1 MAVSA
6 TAIMNLFFT
15 ILLTQAP
22 INLSYGSSTSDDVVC
37 IESEKKAL
45 LSFKQDLVDPSNR
58 LLSWN
63 VSNENCCKWAGIVS
77 NNLTGHV
84 EQLQLSSFDPD
95 YDFFGRGSLEGKINP
110 SLLGLKHLRYLD
122 LSHNEFGGIQI
133 PNFIGSLV
141 SLTHLNITDAGFQGL
156 IPHQLGNLSSL
167 THLGLQGMAELYVE
181 NLHWLSGLSSL
192 KHLEMG
198 YVNLGKASDHWLQ
211 VINRLSSLSE
221 LHLSGCELSHII
233 PNNSVFYVNF
243 TSLSVLDISYNN
255 FNSFIPEWIFGMNSL
270 VYLDLSSN
278 TFIGPFP
285 NSAYCWNLT
294 SLKGLNAADN
304 SMDSSLAIWISGLSS
319 SLESLDLGGNAL
331 QGPLPCSNQNMTA
344 LRYLDLSRSESNSMA
359 AISIGFLYDLVGLE
373 YVYLSDSNL
382 EGVISSAIQNLTS
395 LVHLELSYNSLIGEM
410 PTCMGNLASLV
421 YLDLSSNSLEGE
433 IPSFLGNLTS
443 IVHLDLSFNSLK
455 AKIPTAL
462 GNLKSIVTLGLSSNS
477 IEGEIPTALGNLK
490 SIVTLDLSSNSI
502 QGEIPTSLGNLCNL
516 SDLSLGGNKF
526 GGKVSNAFDS
536 LLSAGCLSNSLT
548 SLDLSENLFFGQLT
562 DQIAEFKN
570 VVRLSLGDNMISGPL
585 PESLGKLTELED
597 LSIGGNQLNG
607 SLPESLGGLSNL
619 GGLNISSD
627 HLEGVVTELHFANL
641 TRLRML
647 LASGNSVS
655 LRVSPDWI
663 PPFDYCRF
671 ELESWNLGPTFP
683 MWLKTQKYVDM
694 DISNTQISGI
704 IPSWLSNL
712 TIEYLNVSHNQLSG
726 RIPDILHIYSPYSM
740 VYMSSNM
747 LSGPLPRITSGL
759 VELDLSNNSLSG
771 DISHFLCHP
780 LATPNNLSILH
791 LGRNHFSGNIPDCW
805 MHWPELEVINL
816 DDNNLTG
823 KIPSSVESLQS
834 LLSLHLRNN
843 SLSGEITPSLQNCK
857 QLSVLDL
864 GLNEFS
870 GSIPTWMGTRLNL
883 TVLILRSNKL
893 NGQIPFELCSLTALQ
908 IMDVADN
915 NLSGTIPRCFD
926 KLKAMTT
933 EQVMKEA
940 ISYSNFDG
948 YFFEEVMVVIKGRED
963 QYDIILPL
971 VNGLDLSSNK
981 LTGEIPQQLTALQG
995 LISLNLSENFLEGRI
1010 PDSIGNMKSLESLD
1024 LSRNQLS
1031 GVIPPSLSSL
1041 TFLSYLNLSYNNLSG
1056 KIPLS
1061 TQIQSF
1067 DASSFIGNAL
1077 CGPPLYNICDE
1088 DQSKPTINNEE
1099 QKADDGGEADRWFH
1113 LGIGT
1118 GFAVGFFGVVAP
1130 LLISTDWRH
1139 AYFGFFGYFWY
1150 KILYKYNCLWP

>member
-1 MAVSA
+1 
-6 TAIMNLFFT
+6 
-15 ILLTQAP
+15 
-22 INLSYGSSTSDDVVC
+22 
-37 IESEKKAL
+37 
-45 LSFKQDLVDPSNR
+45 
-58 LLSWN
+58 
-63 VSNENCCKWAGIVS
+63 
-77 NNLTGHV
+77 
-84 EQLQLSSFDPD
+84 
-95 YDFFGRGSLEGKINP
+95 
-110 SLLGLKHLRYLD
+110 
-122 LSHNEFGGIQI
+122 
-133 PNFIGSLV
+133 
-141 SLTHLNITDAGFQGL
+141 
-156 IPHQLGNLSSL
+156 
-167 THLGLQGMAELYVE
+167 
-181 NLHWLSGLSSL
+181 
-192 KHLEMG
+192 
-198 YVNLGKASDHWLQ
+198 
-211 VINRLSSLSE
+211 
-221 LHLSGCELSHII
+221 
-233 PNNSVFYVNF
+233 
-243 TSLSVLDISYNN
+243 
-255 FNSFIPEWIFGMNSL
+255 MNSL

-304 SMDSSLAIWISGLSS
+304 SMDSSLSIWISGLSS

-331 QGPLPCSNQNMTA
+331 QGPLPCSNQNLTA
-344 LRYLDLSRSESNSMA
+344 LRYLDLSGCELNSTA

-373 YVYLSDSNL
+373 YLYLRDSNL

-395 LVHLELSYNSLIGEM
+395 LVHLELSSNSLIGEM

-462 GNLKSIVTLGLSSNS
+462 GNLKSIVKLDLS
-477 IEGEIPTALGNLK
+477 TLGNLK
-490 SIVTLDLSSNSI
+490 SIVKLDLSSNSI

-585 PESLGKLTELED
+585 PESLGKLTE
-597 LSIGGNQLNG
+597 
-607 SLPESLGGLSNL
+607 
-619 GGLNISSD
+619 
-627 HLEGVVTELHFANL
+627 
-641 TRLRML
+641 
-647 LASGNSVS
+647 
-655 LRVSPDWI
+655 
-663 PPFDYCRF
+663 
-671 ELESWNLGPTFP
+671 
-683 MWLKTQKYVDM
+683 
-694 DISNTQISGI
+694 
-704 IPSWLSNL
+704 
-712 TIEYLNVSHNQLSG
+712 
-726 RIPDILHIYSPYSM
+726 IPDILHIDSPYSM

-857 QLSVLDL
+857 QLSVLDV

-940 ISYSNFDG
+940 ISYSNFGG

-1024 LSRNQLS
+1024 FSRNQLS